1 MDLNNLKDTLP
12 MINNKVDYN
21 FQTLLHLSIL
31 IEFLFEKLKQHD
43 PDIDLE
49 SGLEEFQNTKIAELQ
64 KATNEAVKDLEAEDL
79 INIEL

>member
-43 PDIDLE
+43 TNIDLE
-49 SGLEEFQNTKIAELQ
+49 YGLEEFQNAKIAELQ